1 MLSLSQF
8 KASINI
14 KFEIINH
21 TLTPPYRNANDLL
34 THLCLKF
41 QQISFDILGEGDGG
55 KGSHDDEMKS

>member
-8 KASINI
+8 EALINI
-14 KFEIINH
+14 KFKIINH
-21 TLTPPYRNANDLL
+21 TPTPPNRIANDLL

-41 QQISFDILGEGDGG
+41 PQISFDILGEGDGG